1 MRAKWV
7 FIAGI
12 GVGYVLGSR
21 AGRERYEQLMAT
33 ARRVKDNPTV
43 QETAGVVQAQAG
55 RLAHSG
61 RDVLNAKIGGRLS
74 DTRLGQTKI
83 AERLFGTQ
91 PYAPDGLAGNGGR
104 THERRNGASHS

>member
-7 FIAGI
+7 LIAGI

-91 PYAPDGLAGNGGR
+91 PYAPEGFTGNGR
-104 THERRNGASHS
+104 TPERRNGASHN